1 MTDSGFLCR
10 YMMGIFMKD
19 NTKEQIKNLFSKERI
34 LKRLPYALL
43 AGFTPSFMFFFFGVL
58 EIFAGNHDELGRY
71 FAVSDFIL
79 PILLVA
85 LASSVFIS
93 ALILFLPKNAALA
106 VFGLFTWLALMGY
119 VQVLFDA
126 LLGTGSLSNDTG
138 VGQSTLISVI
148 NIVIWAAAGVTI
160 IAGALLM
167 QKKTVLKRVYL
178 IGLLVIFVM
187 LAAGCVSQI
196 GKMSGGKQEETVTE
210 VGAGKDGTDT
220 DKTDENDPKNAY
232 LTTVGL
238 DSVSKGK
245 NIVIFV
251 VDRFDVS
258 YYKDAI
264 KNDPDTFAGLDG
276 FTYFSDNI
284 SLYSRTWPAVPTMIT
299 GIDNDFSVSP
309 DEYFAKAYTESPF
322 LLDLKNNG
330 YKIKLYTQ
338 DYYCY
343 RDGTPLVGVADNIS
357 YASEYVISDTGA
369 LIGNLFALS
378 AYRYLPNAFK
388 DTIYVST
395 GTFSNAVDPLVT
407 DELKGGEGSVDTA
420 DKKEAETEAAED
432 KNNALPRY
440 KLDDPPVCQQIL
452 ENGLSFDGEGNSYIL
467 IHLNGCHTPSNM
479 DADCNRLAVE
489 RKDIPGAL
497 EQMRGCFKMI
507 YFYLDEMKRL
517 GIYDDATIV
526 ITGDHPRAR
535 DDKKIPEQPRLT
547 SLFVKPAGSRGE
559 LAYSN
564 AQVSQENFIPTL
576 VKSSGIKTEN
586 DYGRTY
592 FEVPEGENTVRYH
605 KFELSGTPNKIVVM
619 KVTGKGED
627 FSNWQIESYIEPASG
642 SFYK

>member
-1 MTDSGFLCR
+1 
-10 YMMGIFMKD
+10 MKD
-19 NTKEQIKNLFSKERI
+19 KFKETIKNLFNKERM

-43 AGFTPSFMFFFFGVL
+43 AGFTPTFMFFFFGVL
-58 EIFAGNHDELGRY
+58 EIFAGNYDELSRY

-79 PILLVA
+79 PIFLIA
-85 LASSVFIS
+85 FASSVVIA
-93 ALILFLPKNAALA
+93 ALILFLPKNAAMI
-106 VFGLFTWLALMGY
+106 VFGICTWLALMGY

-138 VGQSTLISVI
+138 VGQSMLISVI
-148 NIVIWAAAGVTI
+148 NAVLWVATGIAI

-167 QKKTVLKRVYL
+167 QKKSILKKIYL

-196 GKMSGGKQEETVTE
+196 GKMTGGKQTDTEKVTE
-210 VGAGKDGTDT
+210 AVTGADAAETE
-220 DKTDENDPKNAY
+220 KTNENDPKDAY
-232 LTTVGL
+232 LTSIGV
-238 DSVSKGK
+238 DKVSEGK

-258 YYKDAI
+258 YYKDAT
-264 KNDPDTFAGLDG
+264 KKDPDIFDGLDG

-299 GIDNDFSVSP
+299 GIDNDFTVSP

-322 LLDLKNNG
+322 LNDLKNNG
-330 YKIKLYTQ
+330 YRIKLYTQ

-357 YASEYVISDTGA
+357 YASEFVISDSGA

-407 DELKGGEGSVDTA
+407 DEVSEEAVSSDTA
-420 DKKEAETEAAED
+420 EED

-440 KLDDPPVCQQIL
+440 KLDDTTVCQQIL
-452 ENGLSFDGEGNSYIL
+452 ANGLSFDSKGNSYIL
-467 IHLNGCHTPSNM
+467 IHLNGCHTPSDM

-489 RKDIPGAL
+489 KKDTTAAL
-497 EQMRGCFKMI
+497 EQMKGCFKMI

-517 GIYDDATIV
+517 GIYDDATII

-547 SLFVKPAGSRGE
+547 ALFVKPAGSRGE
-559 LAYSN
+559 LAYSK

-576 VKSSGIKTEN
+576 VRSSGILSEK

-605 KFELSGTPNKIVVM
+605 KFELSGTPNKLVVM
-619 KVTGKGED
+619 KVTGEGED
-627 FSNWQIESYIEPASG
+627 FDNWQIETYIEPASG